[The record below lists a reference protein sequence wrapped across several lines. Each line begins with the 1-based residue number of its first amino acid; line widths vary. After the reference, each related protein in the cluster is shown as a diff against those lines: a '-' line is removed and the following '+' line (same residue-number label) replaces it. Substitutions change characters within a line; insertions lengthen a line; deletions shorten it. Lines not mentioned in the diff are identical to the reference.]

1 MPSSLYLSSFLR
13 KGVPFL
19 LSAYTMRR
27 TSSPSLSRVSV
38 YRFPPL
44 VYWCV
49 FSVRKSCIPSGITDI
64 LAVSSCI
71 SKGLHCV
78 SWWMV
83 L

>member
-13 KGVPFL
+13 KEVPFL
-19 LSAYTMRR
+19 LSAYPMRR

-44 VYWCV
+44 IYWCV
-49 FSVRKSCIPSGITDI
+49 FSVRKI

-71 SKGLHCV
+71 SEGLHCV